1 MTTTKSIYLALLVM
15 LSPMVA
21 NADPILDVA
30 NDGQLLGASGV
41 DVGGTLYDVVFVD
54 GTCSSLFDG
63 CDQVTD
69 FVFQTAADAETA
81 SLALLTSVLID
92 GPAGTFDSLPSAVI
106 GCDDPLR
113 CAILTPYSSPVPDPL
128 SFELDLLPI
137 GRAFNGSTFDEASTG
152 SFGPSNLDSTANG
165 ARVYARWALASLPP
179 APVPEPGTLAL
190 LAIGIFG
197 LGLSRRRTI
206 RRHLS
211 SCIYLEKLQS

>member
-128 SFELDLLPI
+128 GFELDLLPV
-137 GRAFNGSTFDEASTG
+137 GRAFNGSTFDEATIA
-152 SFGPSNLDSTANG
+152 SFGPSNLDSTTNA
-165 ARVYARWALASLPP
+165 ASVYARWTFASLPP
-179 APVPEPGTLAL
+179 APVPEPSTLAL
-190 LAIGIFG
+190 LG
-197 LGLSRRRTI
+197 LGLVGMAARRR
-206 RRHLS
+206 
-211 SCIYLEKLQS
+211 KKV